1 MTLAALCIRC
11 RRRLY
16 LDDHAELTCPVCAS
30 PLLEVS
36 APPVAVAEEMSRTVA
51 IVDDDDDI
59 RHALRLM
66 FELEGFEVVG
76 EAASGVEAVTVV
88 KQHSPSFVILDYA
101 MPRMN
106 GEKTAHILRAIAPD
120 ARIVAFSAYLDSKP
134 DWADTFLNKD
144 RIADVA
150 GLLETLLTVELGVRP
165 QEV

>member
-16 LDDHAELTCPVCAS
+16 LDHDAELTCPVCAS

-36 APPVAVAEEMSRTVA
+36 APVAAAEELGRTVA
-51 IVDDDDDI
+51 IVDDDDDV

-76 EAASGVEAVTVV
+76 EAANGVEAVTIV

-120 ARIVAFSAYLDSKP
+120 VRIVAFSAYLDSKP
-134 DWADTFLNKD
+134 EWADTFLNKD

>member
-16 LDDHAELTCPVCAS
+16 LDDNAELTCPVCAS

-36 APPVAVAEEMSRTVA
+36 GPAVAAEELNRTVA
-51 IVDDDDDI
+51 IVDDDEDI
-59 RHALRLM
+59 RHALRLT

-76 EAASGVEAVTVV
+76 EAASGVEAVTIV

-106 GEKTAHILRAIAPD
+106 GEKTAHVLRAIAPEV
-120 ARIVAFSAYLDSKP
+120 RIVAFSAYLDSKP
-134 DWADTFLNKD
+134 EWADTFLNKD

-150 GLLETLLTVELGVRP
+150 GLLETLLTVELGIRP